1 VTARLDVTSLQRMKP
16 AGRKVV
22 GVVVYDYPMAR
33 AADRAGVD
41 LISVGDSVGTAVW
54 GFSADEEV
62 SLEQMLLVCRAVS
75 RGASHALVSCDF
87 PYEVSTS
94 GPDVAVR
101 AARRLVDEAGAGM
114 VKVDAAA
121 EMPEIV
127 EAITGAGI
135 PVWAQF
141 GITPHSQDARTIRER
156 GESVADFMAANAP
169 RFVEQAQRLERA
181 GAAMLDFTNSGPVA
195 GAAVAGSVAIPVIGG
210 LGGGP
215 WLDGRVRALA
225 NAVGYSAAALDDS
238 TQRYAN
244 VARATLEAFTAYA
257 DDVRAGRQV
266 LGEPSTQARPP
277 ATPHETGR

>member
-1 VTARLDVTSLQRMKP
+1 MMKGQL
-16 AGRKVV
+16 AGLMKQAQQMQ
-22 GVVVYDYPMAR
+22 DNMKKAQEQL
-33 AADRAGVD
+33 A
-41 LISVGDSVGTAVW
+41 SV
-54 GFSADEEV
+54 EV
-62 SLEQMLLVCRAVS
+62 EGQS
-75 RGASHALVSCDF
+75 
-87 PYEVSTS
+87 
-94 GPDVAVR
+94 
-101 AARRLVDEAGAGM
+101 GAGM

-215 WLDGRVRALA
+215 WLDGRVRLAHTARGAASQILAA
-225 NAVGYSAAALDDS
+225 NAFAVSSA
-238 TQRYAN
+238 
-244 VARATLEAFTAYA
+244 
-257 DDVRAGRQV
+257 
-266 LGEPSTQARPP
+266 
-277 ATPHETGR
+277 